1 MAYYEQL
8 TKQFR
13 EALGKQKSL
22 TEKKMMGGMC
32 FLLDGNMVGG
42 ADRTKDGQG
51 RFMFRVGKNNDA
63 IAADLPGAQEMI
75 MGRQRMSGLYFVTEE
90 YCTPEVMTQWVG
102 LALGFTTSLP
112 PK

>member
-1 MAYYEQL
+1 MAYDEQL
-8 TKQFR
+8 TNQFR
-13 EALGKQKSL
+13 EALGKQNSL

-51 RFMFRVGKNNDA
+51 RFMFRVGKDNDA
-63 IAADLPGAQEMI
+63 IAADLPGAREMI
-75 MGRQRMSGLYFVTEE
+75 MGGRRMSGLYFVAEDD
-90 YCTPEVMTQWVG
+90 CTPEVMTQWIG
-102 LALGFTTSLP
+102 LALGFATSRP

>member
-1 MAYYEQL
+1 MAYDEQL

-32 FLLDGNMVGG
+32 FLLDGNMVGA

-51 RFMFRVGKNNDA
+51 RFMFRVGKDNDA

-75 MGRQRMSGLYFVTEE
+75 MGGQRMSGLYFVTEE
-90 YCTPEVMTQWVG
+90 DCTPEVMTQWVG